1 MQQAKCGSAKTELI
15 LNECSNLAWYYC
27 SDLILKNCWVASFIA
42 GGGGAFIIYWMD
54 HNRGKRERFGAGG
67 IKVAGQIEVQD
78 ATVTWYPQRPAESP
92 ECSSCSS
99 NNEQFVSKRMKKKS
113 VFHL

>member
-42 GGGGAFIIYWMD
+42 GGGGLLSFIGWTT
-54 HNRGKRERFGAGG
+54 
-67 IKVAGQIEVQD
+67 IEENVKD
-78 ATVTWYPQRPAESP
+78 L
-92 ECSSCSS
+92 
-99 NNEQFVSKRMKKKS
+99 EQEG
-113 VFHL
+113 